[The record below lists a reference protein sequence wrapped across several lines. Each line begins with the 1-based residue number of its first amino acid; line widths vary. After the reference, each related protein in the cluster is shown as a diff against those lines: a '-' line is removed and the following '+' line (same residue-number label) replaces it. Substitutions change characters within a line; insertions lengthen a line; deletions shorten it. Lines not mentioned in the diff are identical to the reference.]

1 MAERLRFILDGDD
14 RLSPVLNRAGDS
26 SARLHRRLADDSQA
40 SSRALR
46 VFSRDANGQ
55 LRDLEGRFVSVAHAS
70 RLIQDSNGRWR
81 DLNGRF
87 VAGSTAAQ
95 RMATVTAGLP
105 PVLRQAD
112 RAAANV
118 NVRLRDSN
126 GRFLSAGRAAS
137 VLGGAAEKASEQLD
151 EGGGLGGKLK
161 VVAALAGASL
171 LPALGAVVPMM
182 LGAGLAAGTMKAGFA
197 GVSDA
202 MEAAG
207 KGKKEYAAALKKL
220 SPEARGFTKEL
231 VSLKKEF
238 SGVGKDV
245 QKAML
250 PGFTSAVKAA
260 SPLVKLL
267 GRNMVDLGGTFGS
280 LARKAGGVFRDSG
293 FQRDLQANFTLGK
306 RFVVDMATGVGR
318 LGRAFLDFGAASKPT
333 LMALSSGLSNLLG
346 RGLPG
351 MFDGLKVGVSGSAS
365 MLNGLFD
372 MLNRVLPA
380 IGRFSGE
387 VARSLGPLFGEAFRS
402 AGLSVSTGL
411 DLLGQGAKALAPVF
425 KDLGFGLKS
434 IMQVMQIIGPVARD
448 VGSALVGS
456 LLPSFSQ
463 LDRAKGP
470 LQSLSEAI
478 ERNKGS
484 IMELSRQGGIAFLT
498 LVQAGVTALPHLIH
512 AFRIMSTGI
521 VVALGGIL
529 HGAASAFGWIPG
541 IGDKLRTAD
550 RKFKDFSVSYIQ
562 GLKSAED
569 KAAGFAASVGPK
581 LSAGKLKLN
590 ISNWQSQI
598 AAAKAQ
604 MKSVPPSKRA
614 ALQAKIDDLQN
625 KVRSAKGQLAS
636 IKDRK
641 PAVRLQDLASRAARQ
656 IVGEIGRVHS
666 KTVTITVQRRIQAGM
681 DAVSRLAGFADGGR
695 PKPGW
700 AVVGE
705 EGPELVRFQGG
716 ERVFSHRDSKAM
728 AAGARLDSPSG
739 VGMAAG
745 AGLTAGLL
753 GSMGSIGGAARS
765 AAGHI
770 ITAMKQ
776 ELQIASPS
784 KRTKALAN
792 DVGKGLI
799 SGLTGSKA
807 KIKSTS
813 KDLAKDI
820 WSAFTGS
827 KDNRLVAYVNR
838 NTKTLTSLAGKRD
851 TLAATIKRAKDFAE
865 TTRVGAKQS
874 ASLGGMFE
882 GEEQVSASGINSK
895 LQQRLAKMKTFTSYI
910 NTLKKR
916 GLNKTMLREIL
927 TMGPEE
933 GYAYASAL
941 AGASSKLFKEI
952 NSTQYKVNSQA
963 ETLGRAGADALYD
976 SGKAAGQGFL
986 KGLSSQQK
994 AIEKKMLS
1002 IAKGMDKAIRRA
1014 LGIKS
1019 PSRVMAEV
1027 GRYTTEGLAVGLTER
1042 TPVLDRALGEV
1053 AGRVAATRPVLGR
1066 PAVAAGAGGGM
1077 VVNVNIASAM
1087 DPVAVAREVQK
1098 VIVRY
1103 GRVQGTAITL
1113 KAG

>member
-1 MAERLRFILDGDD
+1 MAERMRFILDGDD

-40 SSRALR
+40 SSRAVR
-46 VFSRDANGQ
+46 AFTRDSGGQ
-55 LRDLEGRFVSVAHAS
+55 LRNLEGQFVSVAHAS
-70 RLIQDSNGRWR
+70 RLIRDSDGRWR

-87 VAGSTAAQ
+87 IASATAAQ

-105 PVLRQAD
+105 PALRTTD
-112 RAAANV
+112 RAVTDV
-118 NVRLRDSN
+118 NVRLRDAN
-126 GRFLSAGRAAS
+126 GRFLSAGGAANA
-137 VLGGAAEKASEQLD
+137 LGGAASDAAEELG

-161 VVAALAGASL
+161 IVAAAAGLSL

-182 LGAGLAAGTMKAGFA
+182 VGAGLAAGTMKLGFA
-197 GVSDA
+197 GVGDA

-231 VSLKKEF
+231 VSMKGEF
-238 SGVGKDV
+238 RGVGKDV

-250 PGFTSAVKAA
+250 PGFTSAVKSAA
-260 SPLVKLL
+260 PLVKLL
-267 GRNMVDLGGTFGS
+267 GRNMVDLGGTFGG
-280 LARKAGGVFRDSG
+280 LAKKAGGVFRESG
-293 FQRDLQANFTLGK
+293 FQKDLQANLSLGK
-306 RFVVDMATGVGR
+306 RFVVDLGTGVGQ
-318 LGRAFLDFGAASKPT
+318 LGRSFLSFGAASKPT
-333 LMALSSGLSNLLG
+333 LTSLSSGIRDVLG

-351 MFDGLKVGVSGSAS
+351 MFEGLKVGIKGSAS
-365 MLNGLFD
+365 FLDGLFG

-387 VARSLGPLFGEAFRS
+387 VARAVGPMLGEALQNL
-402 AGLSVSTGL
+402 GVTTSTAL
-411 DLLGQGAKALAPVF
+411 DLLGQGVKALTPVF

-434 IMQVMQIIGPVARD
+434 IVQIARLIGPVLAD
-448 VGSALVGS
+448 VGSAVVGS
-456 LLPSFSQ
+456 FLPSFSKVDQ
-463 LDRAKGP
+463 AKGP
-470 LQSLSEAI
+470 LQRLSDAI
-478 ERNKGS
+478 NDNKIG
-484 IMELSRQGGIAFLT
+484 ILEFARQGGEAVLM
-498 LVQAGVTALPHLIH
+498 LVQAGVTALPQLIH
-512 AFRIMSTGI
+512 MFGIMSMGI
-521 VVALGGIL
+521 VTSLGAIL
-529 HGAASAFGWIPG
+529 HGSAAAFGWVPG
-541 IGDKLRTAD
+541 IGDKLKTAD
-550 RKFKDFSVSYIQ
+550 RKFQEFSASYAK
-562 GLKSAED
+562 GLQTAEE
-569 KAAGFAASVGPK
+569 KAKGFAASVGPK
-581 LSAGKLKLN
+581 LTAGKLKLN
-590 ISNWQSQI
+590 INSWESQLEE
-598 AAAKAQ
+598 AKR
-604 MKSVPPSKRA
+604 KLKTVPASKRA
-614 ALQAKIDDLQN
+614 ALLAKIDDLQN
-625 KVRSAKGQLAS
+625 KVRTAKGQLAG

-641 PAVRLQDLASRAARQ
+641 PTVRLRDVASRTARN
-656 IVGEIGRVHS
+656 IVAEIGRVQS
-666 KTVTITVQRRIQAGM
+666 KTVTVTVQKRIQQGM

-695 PKPGW
+695 PMAGW

-705 EGPELVRFQGG
+705 EGPELVRFQGS
-716 ERVFSHRDSKAM
+716 ETVFSHGDSKAM
-728 AAGARLDSPSG
+728 AAGARLGSPAG
-739 VGMAAG
+739 IGMAAG
-745 AGLTAGLL
+745 QGLTSGLL

-770 ITAMKQ
+770 ITAMKA

-784 KRTKALAN
+784 KRTKALAA

-799 SGLTGSKA
+799 SGLTGSKD

-827 KDNRLVAYVNR
+827 KDNRLVSYVNKQ
-838 NTKTLTSLAGKRD
+838 TKKLTTLAGKRD
-851 TLAATIKRAKDFAE
+851 SVAATIKRAKDFAE

-933 GYAYASAL
+933 GYAYASSL

-952 NSTQYKVNSQA
+952 NSTQYGINAQA
-963 ETLGRAGADALYD
+963 ETLSRAGADALYD
-976 SGKAAGQGFL
+976 SGKDAGKGFL

-994 AIEKKMLS
+994 AIENQMLK
-1002 IAKGMDKAIRRA
+1002 IAKGMDKAIRKA

-1027 GRYTTEGLAVGLTER
+1027 GRYSTEGLAAGLTER

-1053 AGRVAATRPVLGR
+1053 AGRVAATRPALGR
-1066 PAVAAGAGGGM
+1066 PAATAGTGGGM
-1077 VVNVNIASAM
+1077 TVVVNIANAM

>member
-40 SSRALR
+40 SSRAMR
-46 VFSRDANGQ
+46 AFTRDANGQ

-87 VAGSTAAQ
+87 IAGSTAAQ

-112 RAAANV
+112 QAAASV
-118 NVRLRDSN
+118 NGRLRDSN
-126 GRFLSAGRAAS
+126 GRFISAGRAAG
-137 VLGGAAEKASEQLD
+137 VLGSAADEASSALD

-161 VVAALAGASL
+161 LVAGLAGASL

-182 LGAGLAAGTMKAGFA
+182 LGAGLAAGTMKLGFA
-197 GVSDA
+197 GVGDA

-220 SPEARGFTKEL
+220 SPEARSFTKEL

-238 SGVGKDV
+238 SGVGRDV

-250 PGFTSAVKAA
+250 PGFTSAVKSA
-260 SPLVKLL
+260 SPLVKIL
-267 GRNMVDLGGTFGS
+267 GRNMTDLGGTFGG

-293 FQRDLQANFTLGK
+293 FQRDLQTNLTLGK
-306 RFVVDMATGVGR
+306 RFVVDLATGVGR
-318 LGRAFLDFGAASKPT
+318 LGRSFLDFGAASKPT
-333 LMALSSGLSNLLG
+333 LTALSSGIGDLLG
-346 RGLPG
+346 KALPG
-351 MFDGLKVGVSGSAS
+351 MFSGLKVGIGGSAS

-402 AGLSVSTGL
+402 AGLSLSGGL
-411 DLLGQGAKALAPVF
+411 DILGQAAKALAPVF

-434 IMQVMQIIGPVARD
+434 IMQIMKIVGPVAQD
-448 VGSALVGS
+448 TASAIVGS
-456 LLPSFSQ
+456 LLPSFS
-463 LDRAKGP
+463 RINEARGP
-470 LQSLSEAI
+470 LQRLSDAI
-478 ERNKGS
+478 ADNKIG
-484 IMELSRQGGIAFLT
+484 IMEFARRGGEAVLTFVQGA
-498 LVQAGVTALPHLIH
+498 VQALPQVIH
-512 AFRIMSTGI
+512 GFRIMSTGI
-521 VVALGGIL
+521 VGALGGIL

-541 IGDKLRTAD
+541 LGDKLKTAD
-550 RKFKDFSVSYIQ
+550 RRFKDFSTAYIT
-562 GLKSAED
+562 GLKRAED
-569 KAAGFAASVGPK
+569 KASGFAASVGPK
-581 LSAGKLKLN
+581 LTAGKLKLN
-590 ISNWQSQI
+590 INNWQSQLEE
-598 AAAKAQ
+598 AKRKL
-604 MKSVPPSKRA
+604 KSVPPSKRS
-614 ALQAKIDDLQN
+614 ALLAKIDDLQA
-625 KVRSAKGQLAS
+625 KVRTAKGQLAG

-641 PAVRLQDLASRAARQ
+641 PTIRAYDLASRTARNVVAQ
-656 IVGEIGRVHS
+656 LNRVQS
-666 KTVTITVQRRIQAGM
+666 KTVTITVQKRMQAGL
-681 DAVSRLAGFADGGR
+681 DAVSRLAGFAKGGR
-695 PKPGW
+695 PKAGW

-705 EGPELVRFQGG
+705 EGPELVKFRGS
-716 ERVFSHRDSKAM
+716 ETVFSNPDSRAM
-728 AAGARLDSPSG
+728 AAGAHMDSPTG
-739 VGMAAG
+739 VGLAAG
-745 AGLTAGLL
+745 QGLTSGLL

-765 AAGHI
+765 AAGQI
-770 ITAMKQ
+770 ITAMKA

-784 KRTKALAN
+784 KRTRALAK

-799 SGLTGSKA
+799 SGLTGSKD
-807 KIKSTS
+807 KIKATS

-827 KDNRLVAYVNR
+827 KDNRLVAYVNKH
-838 NTKTLTSLAGKRD
+838 TKTLTSLAGKRD
-851 TLAATIKRAKDFAE
+851 SIAATIKRAKDFAE

-941 AGASSKLFKEI
+941 AGASSKLFKDI

-994 AIEKKMLS
+994 AIEKQMLK
-1002 IAKGMDKAIRRA
+1002 IAKGMQKALRRA
-1014 LGIKS
+1014 LGIRS
-1019 PSRVMAEV
+1019 PSRVMHGD
-1027 GRYTTEGLAVGLTER
+1027 GRHTMAGYIGGIDASLPALRQSMGAVADTVSGM
-1042 TPVLDRALGEV
+1042 
-1053 AGRVAATRPVLGR
+1053 RPAIRR
-1066 PAVAAGAGGGM
+1066 PAVATGAGGGM

-1103 GRVQGTAITL
+1103 GRAQGTAITL
-1113 KAG
+1113 QAG